1 MVVCPTGDTCPRL
14 PTQEPDALTIP
25 RPIVC
30 HVSRALAAR
39 LPRFA
44 YERRLSIERS
54 VHVPVL
60 ARPALR
66 RAACGARR
74 EWCAGV
80 AAAGQP
86 LGGQHR
92 GQGRHRCQRRRD
104 QQHDLRHGR
113 AQRRRPRLAIREV
126 RSARHHEEL
135 LGRDQ
140 LGRWCVLRRQT
151 RFQGRVFL
159 QGHHLRLFDLRR
171 HHRDDRASA
180 RARYGPRARRSEPD
194 PAAADRHGSTGGRE
208 PGHLPGKILRQPA
221 VRRAQRWAHDHVD
234 RVSDERRV

>member
-1 MVVCPTGDTCPRL
+1 MGPAVKRSRVTRHGGRVARAPRRLKRSGRVALFWCYVKSVYAEASSVSDLLNTSEGDFEESVNCANHWLIYVCKERLKRQTALFWGWRVVRMVVCPTGDTCPRL

-30 HVSRALAAR
+30 HVPRALAAR

-44 YERRLSIERS
+44 HERRLSIERS

-80 AAAGQP
+80 AATGQP

-92 GQGRHRCQRRRD
+92 GQRRHRCQRRRD

-113 AQRRRPRLAIREV
+113 AQRRRPQRSIREV

-135 LGRDQ
+135 LG
-140 LGRWCVLRRQT
+140 
-151 RFQGRVFL
+151 
-159 QGHHLRLFDLRR
+159 
-171 HHRDDRASA
+171 
-180 RARYGPRARRSEPD
+180 
-194 PAAADRHGSTGGRE
+194 
-208 PGHLPGKILRQPA
+208 
-221 VRRAQRWAHDHVD
+221 
-234 RVSDERRV
+234 